1 MCTLL
6 YCFGEEAE
14 DVLKS
19 ANITEEERKVYATV
33 LGKFDAFFQVR
44 KNVIFE
50 RARFNQRPQLEG
62 KTAEQYIAMLYNLAD
77 SCNFGAL
84 KGEMIR
90 DRLVVGIRDSLL
102 SERLQLD
109 ANLTLEKAKIT
120 IRQKEAV
127 QEQQGILNGDS
138 NSNPITLNA
147 VKAAHKVVPPVKIPD
162 SNQPGR
168 QQKSRLIN
176 NVVDVAKDPT
186 SENSA
191 QQRILSAISAIA
203 KDILVPS
210 AFREQFLHL
219 RLKR

>member
-6 YCFGEEAE
+6 YFLGEEAE

-19 ANITEEERKVYATV
+19 TNVTEEERKVYATL

-50 RARFNQRPQLEG
+50 RTPFNRRPQLEG
-62 KTAEQYIAMLYNLAD
+62 ETAEQYIAILYNLAD

-90 DRLVVGIRDSLL
+90 DRLVVGIRDSSL

-109 ANLTLEKAKIT
+109 ANLTLEKAKIA

-127 QEQQGILNGDS
+127 QEQLGILNGDS
-138 NSNPITLNA
+138 KSNPITLDA
-147 VKAAHKVVPPVKIPD
+147 VKAAPKVVPPAKIPD

-168 QQKSRLIN
+168 QQKSRHIN

-186 SENSA
+186 NENSA
-191 QQRILSAISAIA
+191 QQRMLSAISAIA

-210 AFREQFLHL
+210 AFREQFLH
-219 RLKR
+219 